1 MIVDY
6 KWHGMFIVEII
17 SESGKGKIGKSYLV
31 RKGWKDVNQRDYAI
45 LSRIGFHD
53 ALLLFEYE
61 VEYYLNNV
69 AFVIAEAVW
78 ESEGKPKDTHMH
90 IRALRVDMDS
100 LSNRFKIFANVKLDM
115 NSHRKS

>member
-1 MIVDY
+1 MDY
-6 KWHGMFIVEII
+6 KWHDKFIVEII
-17 SESGKGKIGKSYLV
+17 SESGKGGIGKSYLV
-31 RKGWKDVNQRDYAI
+31 RKGWRDVNQRDYAI

-53 ALLLFEYE
+53 ALLLDEHE

-78 ESEGKPKDTHMH
+78 ESEGKPKDTDMH

-100 LSNRFKIFANVKLDM
+100 LSNRFKIYTDIKLDM
-115 NSHRKS
+115 DKHRKS